1 MMSVGANGYVS
12 YTHAGCGAEH
22 GESEKRS
29 SWEDAIDRR
38 VVQCRRTRSSLSHS
52 VSKREELGGR
62 LRDVSLMIVWSWRM
76 ASAMWTCT
84 IGRARNFPLRGMIL
98 CLSWWPKDGLKSEL
112 PHRVV
117 TGRSVFEICSTRIMK
132 ITRWARRALVM
143 MLDWYRLRLEYVRQC
158 DSQCMPE

>member
-1 MMSVGANGYVS
+1 MVNVSAEYKYWDPARVGTDGTRRVPDLLCTNPRTQVEYVIDARIFWNMMSVGANGYVS

-38 VVQCRRTRSSLSHS
+38 RAMSTSLSHL

-84 IGRARNFPLRGMIL
+84 TGRARNFPLRGMIL
-98 CLSWWPKDGLKSEL
+98 CLSW
-112 PHRVV
+112 
-117 TGRSVFEICSTRIMK
+117 
-132 ITRWARRALVM
+132 
-143 MLDWYRLRLEYVRQC
+143 
-158 DSQCMPE
+158 